1 MRRAQRHSAGTITG
15 YIGFIFGLLCVVSVA
30 SEFGE
35 PLPTGEAAFT
45 VLMTMVVGYAV
56 GWLIQ
61 PVIAILGG
69 PLFRICHHSG

>member
-1 MRRAQRHSAGTITG
+1 MENREPTMRRAQRHNAGTITG

-35 PLPTGEAAFT
+35 PLATGEAAFT

-61 PVIAILGG
+61 PVIAIMF
-69 PLFRICHHSG
+69 PQS

>member
-15 YIGFIFGLLCVVSVA
+15 YIGFIFGLLCVVSAA

-61 PVIAILGG
+61 PVIAIVF
-69 PLFRICHHSG
+69 PQS

>member
-1 MRRAQRHSAGTITG
+1 MNSGEPRMRRSERHSAGTITG
-15 YIGFIFGLLCVVSVA
+15 YVGFVFGLLCVISVA

-45 VLMTMVVGYAV
+45 VLMTMIVGYAV

-61 PVIAILGG
+61 PLIAIMF
-69 PLFRICHHSG
+69 PQS

>member
-1 MRRAQRHSAGTITG
+1 MNNREPRMRRSERHSAGTITG
-15 YIGFIFGLLCVVSVA
+15 YVGFVFGLLCVISVA

-45 VLMTMVVGYAV
+45 VLMTMIVGYAI

-61 PVIAILGG
+61 PLIAIMF
-69 PLFRICHHSG
+69 PQS

>member
-1 MRRAQRHSAGTITG
+1 MENREPTMRRAQRHSAGTITG

-61 PVIAILGG
+61 PVIAIMF
-69 PLFRICHHSG
+69 PQS